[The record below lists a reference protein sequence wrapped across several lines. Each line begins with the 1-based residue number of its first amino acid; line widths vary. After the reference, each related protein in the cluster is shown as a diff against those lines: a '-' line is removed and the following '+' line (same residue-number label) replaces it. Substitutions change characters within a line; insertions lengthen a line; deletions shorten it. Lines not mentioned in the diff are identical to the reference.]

1 MPNTVVI
8 TKELL
13 AAVAADQRVEFG
25 SMRGMVGRELAVKMS
40 RAISSAVVLKGVRRC
55 GKSTLLR
62 QFVREKFGDEFYY
75 ANFDDERLIGFEAR
89 DFQQLMETFASMQGK
104 AKAILLDEVQ
114 NIGGWELF
122 VNRLLRE
129 GYAVFITGSNANL
142 LSKELGTHLT
152 GRHVDYELYPFS
164 FREFLELRGVGEDAD
179 STKGRGALSAAFRE
193 YLYGGGMPEP
203 AISKNPALLGQIV
216 EDIIQKDIIKRY
228 GIRKPDEL
236 RNVLAFLIRNAANR
250 MTVNSI
256 SENFR
261 LKSPVTVQKY
271 LNCAEETYLLFTLR
285 KFERKTK
292 LFDKNPRKVYCVDN
306 GIVSRFSPGIETHHG
321 ALLENAVAV
330 ELRRRGGK
338 FYYYSNKN
346 GTETDFVTA
355 GAGGGVREILQACL
369 EMSDIETEKREEK
382 ALLQTLKELK
392 KKNGTIITLDSEK
405 ERTIGGK
412 TIRFVPAWK
421 WMLETGG
428 KNE

>member
-1 MPNTVVI
+1 MI
-8 TKELL
+8 AKELL
-13 AAVAADQRVEFG
+13 AAVVKDQRGEFG
-25 SMRGMVGRELAVKMS
+25 GMPRMVGRELAGRMTGAV
-40 RAISSAVVLKGVRRC
+40 SSAVVLKGVRRC

-62 QFVREKFGDEFYY
+62 QLVMRRYGEEFYY
-75 ANFDDERLIGFEAR
+75 VNFDDERLIGFEAR

-122 VNRLLRE
+122 VNRLMRE

-152 GRHVDYELYPFS
+152 GRHIDYELYPFS
-164 FREFLELRGVGEDAD
+164 FREFLEMHGVKEDAD

-193 YLYGGGMPEP
+193 YLHGGGMPEP
-203 AISKNPALLGQIV
+203 VISKNPALLGQIV

-228 GIRKPDEL
+228 GIRKIDEL
-236 RNVLAFLIRNAANR
+236 RSVLAFLIRNAANR
-250 MTVNSI
+250 ITINSI

-306 GIVSRFSPGIETHHG
+306 GIVARYSPGIETHHG
-321 ALLENAVAV
+321 AMLENTVAV

-338 FYYYSNKN
+338 FYYYLNKN
-346 GTETDFVTA
+346 GTETDFVTMGA
-355 GAGGGVREILQACL
+355 GAVVGEILQVCL
-369 EMSDIETEKREEK
+369 EMSDIETEKREEN

-392 KKNGTIITLDSEK
+392 MKEGTIITLDSQKEK
-405 ERTIGGK
+405 KIGGK
-412 TIRFVPAWK
+412 IIRYAPAWK
-421 WMLETGG
+421 WMLEGG
-428 KNE
+428 RHE